1 MMADDL
7 RETLRTFILSTF
19 LRGEPP
25 ETLKDSTR
33 LLSSGIIA
41 SVDLLELVTFIE
53 EQLSVVLEQ
62 EDIGLDRMDSIDLLV
77 ELIRERRAP

>member
-1 MMADDL
+1 MKADDI
-7 RETLRTFILSTF
+7 RQTLRTFILSTF
-19 LRGEPP
+19 LSGQPP

-33 LLSSGIIA
+33 LISNGIIA

-53 EQLSVVLEQ
+53 DQFTVVLEQ

-77 ELIRERRAP
+77 ELIRERGAL